1 MDSKDYGVKFE
12 SITVARLTG
21 LEKDSIA
28 EARKAYNRNRAKP
41 VKLMEFRKMLLVTG
55 AERILC
61 GGSVSD

>member
-12 SITVARLTG
+12 SITVAKLTG
-21 LEKDSIA
+21 LEKDSIS
-28 EARKAYNRNRAKP
+28 EARKAYNRNREKP

-61 GGSVSD
+61 GGGND